1 MKKGLK
7 GGLMAAFDNN
17 SDCDSMDSNRN
28 MGDASSLGLQSL
40 ESNTFDMGD
49 REAEKDDE
57 CKNVIF
63 TNTMAANLSNPTR
76 KST

>member
-1 MKKGLK
+1 MTICRSYKLNNK
-7 GGLMAAFDNN
+7 ANNIN

-63 TNTMAANLSNPTR
+63 TNTMAANLSNPN
-76 KST
+76 